1 MLHSVFKDLYDQGVL
16 IFLDTSNY
24 ITNNDNI
31 DLNIFKDR
39 KKFLEVYDD
48 QVEQGWIFSYIQD
61 INEVLNILKEDA
73 CCTIE
78 FGFNSDSEKKA
89 LEIGRMLV
97 NSLIKFKYITNWD
110 EKALKTRKV
119 STVIMVTDLPES
131 LQKMIENE
139 EE

>member
-1 MLHSVFKDLYDQGVL
+1 MLHSVFKDLDDQKIL

-39 KKFLEVYDD
+39 KKFLELYDEP
-48 QVEQGWIFSYIQD
+48 VEQGWIFSYIQD
-61 INEVLNILKEDA
+61 VDEVLNILREDT

-89 LEIGRMLV
+89 LEVGRKLV
-97 NSLIKFKYITNWD
+97 SSLKKFKYITNWD
-110 EKALKTRKV
+110 EEALKTHKIT
-119 STVIMVTDLPES
+119 TVIMVTDLPES
-131 LQKMIENE
+131 FQKMLKQE
-139 EE
+139 